1 MRIAH
6 ATYHAP
12 EGDNKVVEMGG
23 KTFFDGQAVELNTDE
38 HAQLIRKLESNIHFE
53 FEIGPDD
60 GATKPK
66 RGRPS
71 NAEKAAK
78 EAEKQ
83 QGAPAI
89 GDDPNVPVIPGPKP
103 GDPAPGTA
111 QV

>member
-60 GATKPK
+60 GAAKPK

-71 NAEKAAK
+71 NAEKAEKEAADKAAK
-78 EAEKQ
+78 EAADKAAADKEAAEK
-83 QGAPAI
+83 AA
-89 GDDPNVPVIPGPKP
+89 KEE
-103 GDPAPGTA
+103 AA
-111 QV
+111 S